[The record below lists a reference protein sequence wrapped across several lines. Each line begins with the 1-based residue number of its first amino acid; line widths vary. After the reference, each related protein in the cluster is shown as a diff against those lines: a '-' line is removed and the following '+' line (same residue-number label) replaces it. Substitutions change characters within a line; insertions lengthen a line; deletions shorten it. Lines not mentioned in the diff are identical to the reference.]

1 VSLRSHMHNNETLS
15 EIIRQRFFLS
25 DDATLSPELIAAYLQ
40 SEEEKNF
47 TKLAPYTL
55 PLHTDSFQI
64 HITHDIDWINPL
76 HPYSMLNYVRS
87 LVSKHPWFTP
97 KQLFNKQVL
106 IENIAQLLQLEKE
119 LAVRSLFCIGAN
131 ANSTF
136 NRYAIR
142 YKTSTLIYKPLLKL
156 IKENNQSIGLHS
168 GYQSVERKNIMV
180 EKNSLEHFTNKPV
193 LAHRSHYLQ
202 HNELLYEQ
210 LDAAEITYDLGNGRI
225 REVGL
230 INGFPGKIKPINTKT
245 GGVYNCTTIPLFL
258 TDNVFF
264 VKPYYEV
271 LKEFKRT
278 LQQLKNYRGSG
289 CILFH
294 PENML
299 LKPQL
304 WNYFEEIIHICK
316 QEGANLQQPLT

>member
-1 VSLRSHMHNNETLS
+1 LSLAAHIHHNETLS
-15 EIIRQRFFLS
+15 ETIRQRFFLVK
-25 DDATLSPELIAAYLQ
+25 DAPVSAELIAAYLQ
-40 SEEEKNF
+40 GEAENDF
-47 TKLAPYTL
+47 TKLVPYTQ

-64 HITHDIDWINPL
+64 HISHDIDWINPL

-87 LVSKHPWFTP
+87 LVSNHPWFTP

-106 IENIAQLLQLEKE
+106 LDNIAQLLQLEKE
-119 LAVRSLFCIGAN
+119 QAVSSLFCIGAHK
-131 ANSTF
+131 NSTL

-142 YKTSTLIYKPLLKL
+142 YKTSTSLYKPLLKL
-156 IKENNQSIGLHS
+156 IQENNQSIGLHS
-168 GYQSVERKNIMV
+168 GYHSVERKNIIV
-180 EKNSLEHFTNKPV
+180 EKNSLEHFTQQPII
-193 LAHRSHYLQ
+193 AHRSHYLQ
-202 HNELLYEQ
+202 HNELMYEQ
-210 LDAAEITYDLGNGRI
+210 LDAAKIAYDLGNGNI

-230 INGFPGKIKPINTKT
+230 INGFPGKTKPIHTKT
-245 GGVYNCTTIPLFL
+245 GIVFNCTTIPLIL

-264 VKPYYEV
+264 VKPYHEV
-271 LKEFKRT
+271 IQEFTHT
-278 LQQLKNYRGSG
+278 LQQLKNYGGSG

-316 QEGANLQQPLT
+316 QEGAILNQRLT